1 MTQDSGRVITGCIS
15 RLDDLIE
22 SVARLQR
29 AHALRISN
37 PTSERSFHEIR
48 LAKAAI
54 ETDYQ
59 TLKVKLAQVRDDL
72 GDDDQRVKSARRRT
86 LTDKVFSR

>member
-1 MTQDSGRVITGCIS
+1 MTQDSGRVITGCIP